1 MPVVTGPAT
10 AASLK
15 PGGFPDLPA
24 VGGVRL
30 ATAST
35 GLRRSGRPDLMLAAL
50 PADTT
55 VAGVFTRSSCPG
67 APVEWC
73 RQALDAGGARARAI
87 VVNAGISNA
96 FTGAAGRTA
105 ARFTAETAAGLLGV
119 DPGEVLVA
127 STGVMGEL
135 LPTGPLGEALPELV
149 FGLADAAPA
158 GWLEAANA
166 IRTTDT
172 FPKGAWATV
181 AGTDAVVAGIAKGS
195 GMIAPDMA
203 TMLAFVFT
211 DLAVPAPV
219 LQEALR
225 RSVGASFNRITV
237 DSDTSTSDTVLLAAT
252 GASGGVTAGEAATLS
267 AVTAHMSGEDS
278 EAAASGE
285 LEPWAAFQAAL
296 DAVTLDLA
304 HQIVRDGEG
313 ASKFVA
319 VTVTGAAD
327 DEAAAATAR
336 AVADSP
342 LVKTAVG
349 AADADWLL
357 IGMAAGK
364 SGQPVDQDRLAVW
377 IGDEQCA
384 EAGASRPGYDE
395 ARAARH
401 LQGSEIDIRV
411 DVGVGAGSATVWTCD
426 LTHDFI
432 DLNARYRQRHRSPD
446 RRQATAEAEPAG
458 GGCDQQMAD
467 TGDQSPAPVAAGSA
481 DRGFEPDRRARALI
495 EALPYIQ
502 RFRDSVVVVKLGGH
516 AMVDPALTSSFGQD
530 VMLLRSVGLRPV
542 VVHGGG
548 PQIGEHLARLGLAS
562 EFRDGLRVTDA
573 DTLEVVRMVLVGK
586 VGRDIVA
593 AINVHGAGAVGLSG
607 EDGRLVTAVPRD
619 PALGFVGDVARVDP
633 TVIERLLN
641 ESMIP
646 VVSSIGA
653 DADGQAYNI
662 NADTMAAALAGAL
675 RAEKVVYLTDVA
687 GLLADVDDPNSI
699 LARVTAA
706 EMEAMI
712 GAGTVS
718 GGMVPKARACVDA
731 IRAGCGS
738 AHLLDGRILHAVL
751 LELFTDAGIGTM
763 VVADDEPAAGD
774 EPASGDDTREGDPAG
789 DDAAAADDDT
799 GGGAP

>member
-15 PGGFPDLPA
+15 PDGFPDLPA

-50 PADTT
+50 PANTA

-73 RQALDAGGARARAI
+73 RQALAAGGGRVRAI

-96 FTGAAGRTA
+96 FTGAAGRAA

-127 STGVMGEL
+127 STGVMGEP
-135 LPTGPLGEALPELV
+135 LPTGSLGETLPGLV
-149 FGLADAAPA
+149 SGLADAAPA

-172 FPKGAWATV
+172 FPKGAWAPV

-195 GMIAPDMA
+195 GMISPDMA

-219 LQEALR
+219 LQEALS
-225 RSVGASFNRITV
+225 RSVGASFNRVTV
-237 DSDTSTSDTVLLAAT
+237 DSDTSTNDTVLLAAT
-252 GASGGVTAGEAATLS
+252 GAAGVEVAGEPTS
-267 AVTAHMSGEDS
+267 AGAWNSGVEPYAGD
-278 EAAASGE
+278 GD
-285 LEPWAAFQAAL
+285 LGPWAAFQTAL

-327 DEAAAATAR
+327 DEAASATAR
-336 AVADSP
+336 SVADSP

-432 DLNARYRQRHRSPD
+432 DLNAQYRQRHRSPD

-458 GGCDQQMAD
+458 GDGGRQTTD
-467 TGDQSPAPVAAGSA
+467 TGDQRPAPTAAGSA

-675 RAEKVVYLTDVA
+675 RAEKVVYLTDVV
-687 GLLADVDDPNSI
+687 GLLADVDDLNSI

-706 EMEAMI
+706 EMEAMVD
-712 GAGTVS
+712 AGTVS
-718 GGMVPKARACVDA
+718 GGMVPKARACADA
-731 IRAGCGS
+731 IRAGTGS
-738 AHLLDGRILHAVL
+738 AHLLDGRIPHAVL

-763 VVADDEPAAGD
+763 VVADGEPAADD

-789 DDAAAADDDT
+789 DEAAMTDDDT

>member
-1 MPVVTGPAT
+1 MPVVTGSAD

-15 PGGFPDLPA
+15 PVDFPDLPA
-24 VGGVRL
+24 VRGVRL

-50 PADTT
+50 PENTT

-73 RQALDAGGARARAI
+73 RQALAADGGRARAI
-87 VVNAGISNA
+87 VVNAGNGNV
-96 FTGAAGRTA
+96 FTGAAGRAA
-105 ARFTAETAAGLLGV
+105 ARFTAETVAGLLGV
-119 DPGEVLVA
+119 DPGEVLLA
-127 STGVMGEL
+127 STGVMGEP
-135 LPTGPLGEALPELV
+135 LPTGPLREALPGLV
-149 FGLADAAPA
+149 SGLADAAPA
-158 GWLEAANA
+158 GWQAAANA

-172 FPKGAWATV
+172 FPKGAWAPV
-181 AGTDAVVAGIAKGS
+181 AGTEAVVAGIAKGS

-211 DLAVPAPV
+211 DLAIPAPV
-219 LQEALR
+219 LQEALHQ
-225 RSVGASFNRITV
+225 SVGASFNRITV
-237 DSDTSTSDTVLLAAT
+237 DADTSTNDTVLLAAT
-252 GASGGVTAGEAATLS
+252 GASGVKVAGETTS
-267 AVTAHMSGEDS
+267 AGAWNSGV
-278 EAAASGE
+278 
-285 LEPWAAFQAAL
+285 EPDAGDGDPGPWDAFQSAL

-313 ASKFVA
+313 ATKFVA

-327 DEAAAATAR
+327 DEAAAAIAR
-336 AVADSP
+336 AVAESP

-349 AADADWLL
+349 AADANWLL

-364 SGQPVDQDRLAVW
+364 SGRSVDQDRLAVW

-384 EAGASRPGYDE
+384 EAGATRPGYDE
-395 ARAARH
+395 ARADRH

-411 DVGVGAGSATVWTCD
+411 DVGIGAGSATVWTCD

-432 DLNARYRQRHRSPD
+432 DLNARYRQRQRNPD
-446 RRQATAEAEPAG
+446 QPPALAGAEPAG
-458 GGCDQQMAD
+458 SVGQQRGD
-467 TGDQSPAPVAAGSA
+467 TGGQHPAPAAAGSA
-481 DRGFEPDRRARALI
+481 ARGFEPDRRARVLV

-516 AMVDPALTSSFGQD
+516 AMTDPALTSSFGQD

-548 PQIGEHLARLGLAS
+548 PQIGEHLARLGLVS

-593 AINVHGAGAVGLSG
+593 AINLHGAGAVGLSG

-641 ESMIP
+641 ENMIP

-687 GLLADVDDPNSI
+687 GLLADVDDPGSI

-706 EMEAMI
+706 EMEALI
-712 GAGTVS
+712 VAGTVS

-738 AHLLDGRILHAVL
+738 AHLLDGRIPHAVL

-763 VVADDEPAAGD
+763 VIADGEPAAGD
-774 EPASGDDTREGDPAG
+774 DTQ
-789 DDAAAADDDT
+789 
-799 GGGAP
+799 GGAP